1 MPNIKS
7 AKKRVVQNA
16 KKEEQNKTYEV
27 AVTKGMKKITKMS
40 KAEAK
45 KSHASIQSK
54 IAKAAKKGVIH
65 KNKAARMQRRVSK
78 MVS

>member
-7 AKKRVVQNA
+7 AKERVVQNA
-16 KKEEQNKTYEV
+16 KKEEQNKAYEV
-27 AVTKGMKKITKMS
+27 EVTKGMKKIIKMP
-40 KAEAK
+40 KTEAK

-54 IAKAAKKGVIH
+54 IAKAAKKGIIH

-78 MVS
+78 IIS